1 MHPRSNG
8 RTDGPG
14 GAPARARRP
23 ARPRATATVAAAAL
37 AAAALVVAALAGLA
51 APAAASLYGG
61 HNGVVRL
68 SFTPGDSAAG
78 DTLQAARTATAAGPE
93 GAIVDLYAVLDGV
106 ERILY
111 QGQQVRA
118 LGGFELKL
126 KIEGGPAEI
135 IAQEFP
141 VRAWNMVQTP
151 GHCYV
156 GVYPELSLRDGR
168 GVLVHWRVRFPE
180 TPRNVRFTLDP
191 AGLYSCETLD
201 KCPESGAQVLWAG
214 SAVARQ
220 EELIFAAGWAP
231 AYLNW
236 EGTPAVTPVVGTWS
250 WRDTGL
256 FTVE

>member
-1 MHPRSNG
+1 MDPRANG
-8 RTDGPG
+8 RTGERG
-14 GAPARARRP
+14 GAPARTRRP
-23 ARPRATATVAAAAL
+23 ARPRALAAVAAVAIAAAA
-37 AAAALVVAALAGLA
+37 AALAGLA

-61 HNGVVRL
+61 HNGTVRL
-68 SFTPGDSAAG
+68 SFAPGDSAAG
-78 DTLQAARTATAAGPE
+78 DTLQAVRTAAAAGPE
-93 GAIVDLYAVLDGV
+93 GVIVDLYAVLDGV

-111 QGQQVRA
+111 QKQQVRA

-151 GHCYV
+151 GHCYA
-156 GVYPELSLRDGR
+156 GVYPELPLRDGR

-180 TPRNVRFTLDP
+180 TPRNVRFALDP

-236 EGTPAVTPVVGTWS
+236 EGTPSLAPVAGTWS